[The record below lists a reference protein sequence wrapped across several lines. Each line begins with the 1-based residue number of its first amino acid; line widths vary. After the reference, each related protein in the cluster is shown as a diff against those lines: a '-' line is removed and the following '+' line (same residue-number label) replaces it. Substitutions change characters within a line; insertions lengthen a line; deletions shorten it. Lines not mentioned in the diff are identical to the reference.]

1 MSDHEENLEEMST
14 MASGAV
20 HGNAAPIGDDDETEE
35 NNENYIKRKDFLEE
49 LQLRAIVKECI
60 SEIKKEKNNSLNE
73 DEELRLVIRKLIS
86 EVKKDV
92 EDAPNE
98 STAINLLEELLKQ
111 ILPILETNYK
121 TLTSNLD
128 QRQSFRA
135 HIVNAVD
142 SALKTE
148 DVNREGGEEEKAE
161 EDLLNLDNQEELE
174 EVEIKVADTDLDPL
188 SDEDKFIDIEE
199 PQPEEEKDDFGIE
212 GQDETGKA
220 MAKKTFDNIEKNIV
234 ETYDILND
242 PNDQEI
248 FKEYLIT
255 NLKLYFDKFEK
266 ELGNVTEPT
275 TDEYEQEIA
284 ADTSLW
290 GNNGETKEN

>member
-1 MSDHEENLEEMST
+1 MSDHEENLEEEST

-20 HGNAAPIGDDDETEE
+20 HGNAAPIKDDDDTEE

-142 SALKTE
+142 LALKTE
-148 DVNREGGEEEKAE
+148 DVNRDGGEEERAE

-174 EVEIKVADTDLDPL
+174 EVEIKVTDTDLDPL

-242 PNDQEI
+242 LKDQEI

-266 ELGNVTEPT
+266 ELGNVIEPT

-284 ADTSLW
+284 SDTSL
-290 GNNGETKEN
+290 

>member
-284 ADTSLW
+284 ADTSL
-290 GNNGETKEN
+290 

>member
-1 MSDHEENLEEMST
+1 MSNHEENLEEEST

-20 HGNAAPIGDDDETEE
+20 HGNAAPIGDDDEE
-35 NNENYIKRKDFLEE
+35 NNENYIRRKDFLEE
-49 LQLRAIVKECI
+49 LELRAIVRECI
-60 SEIKKEKNNSLNE
+60 SEIKKEKNNSLSE
-73 DEELRLVIRKLIS
+73 DEELRLIVRNLIS

-121 TLTSNLD
+121 TLTTNRD
-128 QRQSFRA
+128 QRESFRA

-142 SALKTE
+142 LALRTE
-148 DVNREGGEEEKAE
+148 DVNREGGEEEAM
-161 EDLLNLDNQEELE
+161 EDSLGLDDQEELE
-174 EVEIKVADTDLDPL
+174 EVEIKVADTGLDPL

-199 PQPEEEKDDFGIE
+199 PEPEQERDDFGIE

-242 PNDQEI
+242 PSDQDV
-248 FKEYLIT
+248 FREYLIT

-275 TDEYEQEIA
+275 TPEYEQEVG
-284 ADTSLW
+284 ADTTL
-290 GNNGETKEN
+290 

>member
-1 MSDHEENLEEMST
+1 MSNHEENLEEEST

-20 HGNAAPIGDDDETEE
+20 HGNAAPIGDDDEK
-35 NNENYIKRKDFLEE
+35 NNENYIRRKDFLEE
-49 LQLRAIVKECI
+49 LELRAIVRECI
-60 SEIKKEKNNSLNE
+60 SEIKKEKNNSLSE
-73 DEELRLVIRKLIS
+73 DEELRLIVRNLIS

-121 TLTSNLD
+121 TLTTNRD
-128 QRQSFRA
+128 QRESFRA

-142 SALKTE
+142 LALRTE
-148 DVNREGGEEEKAE
+148 DVNREGGEEEAM
-161 EDLLNLDNQEELE
+161 EDSLGLDDQEELE
-174 EVEIKVADTDLDPL
+174 EVEIKVADTGLDPL

-199 PQPEEEKDDFGIE
+199 PEPEQERDDFGIE

-242 PNDQEI
+242 PSDQDV
-248 FKEYLIT
+248 FREYLIT

-275 TDEYEQEIA
+275 TPEYEQEVG
-284 ADTSLW
+284 ADTTL
-290 GNNGETKEN
+290 

>member
-1 MSDHEENLEEMST
+1 MSNHEENLEEEST

-20 HGNAAPIGDDDETEE
+20 HGNAAPIGDDDEE
-35 NNENYIKRKDFLEE
+35 NNENYIRRKDFLEE
-49 LQLRAIVKECI
+49 LELRAIVRECI
-60 SEIKKEKNNSLNE
+60 SEIKKEKNNSLSE
-73 DEELRLVIRKLIS
+73 DEELRLIVRNLIS

-121 TLTSNLD
+121 TLTTNRD
-128 QRQSFRA
+128 QRESFRA

-142 SALKTE
+142 LALRTE
-148 DVNREGGEEEKAE
+148 DVNREGGEEEAM
-161 EDLLNLDNQEELE
+161 EDSLGLDDQEELE
-174 EVEIKVADTDLDPL
+174 EVEIKVADTGLDPL

-199 PQPEEEKDDFGIE
+199 PEPEQERDDFGIE

-242 PNDQEI
+242 PNDQDV
-248 FKEYLIT
+248 FREYLIT

-275 TDEYEQEIA
+275 TPEYEQEVG
-284 ADTSLW
+284 ADTTL
-290 GNNGETKEN
+290 

>member
-1 MSDHEENLEEMST
+1 MSDHEENLEEEST

-20 HGNAAPIGDDDETEE
+20 HGNAAPLKDDDETEE

-148 DVNREGGEEEKAE
+148 DVNREGGEEERAE

-242 PNDQEI
+242 LKDQEI

-284 ADTSLW
+284 SDTSL
-290 GNNGETKEN
+290 

>member
-1 MSDHEENLEEMST
+1 MSNHEENLEEEST

-20 HGNAAPIGDDDETEE
+20 HGNAAPIGDDDEE
-35 NNENYIKRKDFLEE
+35 NNENYIRRKDFLEE
-49 LQLRAIVKECI
+49 LELRAIVRECI
-60 SEIKKEKNNSLNE
+60 SEIKKEKNNSLSE
-73 DEELRLVIRKLIS
+73 DEELKLIVRNLIS

-121 TLTSNLD
+121 TLTTNRD
-128 QRQSFRA
+128 QRESFRA

-142 SALKTE
+142 LALRTE
-148 DVNREGGEEEKAE
+148 DVNREGGEEEAM
-161 EDLLNLDNQEELE
+161 EDSLGLDDQEELE
-174 EVEIKVADTDLDPL
+174 EVEIKVTDTGLDPL

-199 PQPEEEKDDFGIE
+199 PEPEQERDDFGIE

-220 MAKKTFDNIEKNIV
+220 MAKKTFDNIEKNVV

-242 PNDQEI
+242 PNDQDI
-248 FKEYLIT
+248 FREYLIT

-275 TDEYEQEIA
+275 TPEYEQEVG
-284 ADTSLW
+284 ADTTL
-290 GNNGETKEN
+290 

>member
-1 MSDHEENLEEMST
+1 MSDHEENLEEEST

-20 HGNAAPIGDDDETEE
+20 HGNAAPSKDDDETEE

-142 SALKTE
+142 LALKTE
-148 DVNREGGEEEKAE
+148 DVNREGGEEERAE

-174 EVEIKVADTDLDPL
+174 EVEIKVTDTDLDPL

-242 PNDQEI
+242 LKDQEI

-284 ADTSLW
+284 SDTSL
-290 GNNGETKEN
+290 